1 MFALQKKTLSFDQH
15 NQQFANDYKQRL
27 LFPKSGIE
35 IGRNFP
41 LVWAQVSPNFW
52 LNFSPF
58 ILGFFPL

>member
-41 LVWAQVSPNFW
+41 LVWAQVSPNF
-52 LNFSPF
+52 
-58 ILGFFPL
+58 